1 MGRHPLWGFRLR
13 MAQRHLASRLAVAS
27 TPGAGAVHVGDGAV
41 HLSRGE
47 SAQALRNLSPHRL
60 RGLPG
65 RRAVPGGAA
74 RRRGRSRSD
83 RAGRRRLHAP
93 RTSRGH
99 PAGRGQPPVLCL
111 CRATAT
117 PVEIWLPAAYR
128 LRHHL
133 GRRCQRSA
141 VLRPDL
147 PRLRSHHARPL
158 PAPDA
163 GRAMSADVRNIGE
176 IDRVVHEPGRL
187 MIVALLFAVKQ
198 ADFLYLQHET
208 ALNKGT
214 LSSHLSRLEEAGY
227 VSIEKTFQ
235 GKMPR
240 TLLQLTAAG
249 RTAFEKY
256 RRALK
261 RVL

>member
-1 MGRHPLWGFRLR
+1 
-13 MAQRHLASRLAVAS
+13 
-27 TPGAGAVHVGDGAV
+27 
-41 HLSRGE
+41 
-47 SAQALRNLSPHRL
+47 
-60 RGLPG
+60 
-65 RRAVPGGAA
+65 
-74 RRRGRSRSD
+74 
-83 RAGRRRLHAP
+83 
-93 RTSRGH
+93 
-99 PAGRGQPPVLCL
+99 
-111 CRATAT
+111 
-117 PVEIWLPAAYR
+117 
-128 LRHHL
+128 
-133 GRRCQRSA
+133 
-141 VLRPDL
+141 
-147 PRLRSHHARPL
+147 
-158 PAPDA
+158 
-163 GRAMSADVRNIGE
+163 MSADVRNIGE

-256 RRALK
+256 RRDLK